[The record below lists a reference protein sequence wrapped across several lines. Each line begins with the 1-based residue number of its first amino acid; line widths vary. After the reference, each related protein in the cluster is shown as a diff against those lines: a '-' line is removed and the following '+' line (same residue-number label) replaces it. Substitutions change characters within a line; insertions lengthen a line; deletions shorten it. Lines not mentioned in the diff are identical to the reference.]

1 MPVKSKVKILQ
12 NFVTFSE
19 YVNFNCP
26 NLYTVA
32 QGFGSDCNGMSS
44 ELNFDSGFRAMSLTK
59 VRKEIDNCNFPDW
72 IHEKNWKVIPRGGLR
87 SPLTMCFEFLCCE

>member
-1 MPVKSKVKILQ
+1 M
-12 NFVTFSE
+12 
-19 YVNFNCP
+19 
-26 NLYTVA
+26 A

-87 SPLTMCFEFLCCE
+87 SPLTMCFEFLCCQLVTEEILYSITAVPDQGS

>member
-1 MPVKSKVKILQ
+1 MPKNQFKPVQQSRQQAPIA
-12 NFVTFSE
+12 
-19 YVNFNCP
+19 NCP